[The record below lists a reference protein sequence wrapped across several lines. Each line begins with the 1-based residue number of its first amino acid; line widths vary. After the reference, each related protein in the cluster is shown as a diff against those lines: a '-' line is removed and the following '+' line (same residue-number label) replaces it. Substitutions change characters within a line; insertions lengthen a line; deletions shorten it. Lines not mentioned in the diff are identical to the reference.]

1 MQPNKEYSD
10 SRPIHQMRN
19 KTNRSRYGK
28 YNSITSFYSFLIHL
42 GWWLQQGTQWQPKWY
57 LNNFLHNEML
67 TSLCREK
74 LMILIKPCVP
84 VIKRRHEQIFHYR
97 NRSYHIKI
105 KTCKCH
111 WIKPWQTLLSIRH
124 EFLTISLFHLT

>member
-1 MQPNKEYSD
+1 MQPNKEYSH
-10 SRPIHQMRN
+10 SLPIHQMRN

-57 LNNFLHNEML
+57 LNNLLHNEML

-84 VIKRRHEQIFHYR
+84 VIKRRDEYILHNINQSCQKSQEL
-97 NRSYHIKI
+97 
-105 KTCKCH
+105 KCH
-111 WIKPWQTLLSIRH
+111 WIKTLMLSLH
-124 EFLTISLFHLT
+124 KELFEKLLFLYFT